1 MILLDPSA
9 PTPLCRPDDVTI
21 LVAVDCSWNQSE
33 RVFQS
38 LCARRRRRLPYLL
51 AANPINYGRPR
62 QLTTAEALGAALYIL
77 GERRRAKTLLDK
89 FKWGP
94 AFLTLN
100 AVPLGD
106 YAAAE
111 TETELLACER
121 VYERG

>member
-1 MILLDPSA
+1 M
-9 PTPLCRPDDVTI
+9 
-21 LVAVDCSWNQSE
+21 
-33 RVFQS
+33 
-38 LCARRRRRLPYLL
+38 